1 MDLRMLYGDLK
12 AATWRIKVIKVT
24 PAYRPC
30 PPALDGTRGEM
41 AIYEAIMAAYTRT
54 TSRGGD
60 PVTIGSRLARCLAKL
75 MKEGGKASAGTATN
89 GILLLLRLF
98 FLRDDQTGEQGEDI
112 EAMDDHD
119 RQNILAELR
128 DALPDD

>member
-1 MDLRMLYGDLK
+1 MLGILHGGLK
-12 AATWRIKVIKVT
+12 ASTLKIKVINVT

-54 TSRGGD
+54 TRKGDD
-60 PVTIGSRLARCLAKL
+60 PVTTGSRLARCLAKL
-75 MKEGGKASAGTATN
+75 LKEGGKASAGTATN

-98 FLRDDQTGEQGEDI
+98 FLRDDQTGDQGEDI
-112 EAMDDHD
+112 ETMDD
-119 RQNILAELR
+119 RERKKILAELR
-128 DALPDD
+128 DALPKD